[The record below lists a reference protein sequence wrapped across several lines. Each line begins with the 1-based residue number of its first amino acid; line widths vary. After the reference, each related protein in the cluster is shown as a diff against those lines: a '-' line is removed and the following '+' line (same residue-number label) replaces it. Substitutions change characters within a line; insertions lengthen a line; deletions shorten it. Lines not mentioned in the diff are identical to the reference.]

1 MAVLVNTIDLADLIK
16 HHKEKYVS
24 LIYICLY
31 NHANQKST
39 PWTLLTSSGTTRK
52 STWVGMT
59 PAGAYS
65 NQTANMVAVTA
76 NIMCLTDL
84 LKTAI

>member
-16 HHKEKYVS
+16 HHKETYVS
-24 LIYICLY
+24 LIFVC

-52 STWVGMT
+52 SAWVGRT
-59 PAGAYS
+59 PVGAYS
-65 NQTANMVAVTA
+65 NQTANMVAVTD
-76 NIMCLTDL
+76 NIMCLADL